1 MSNYSFFMDHADHF
15 VRNFD
20 LTADICEFTSRFVGP
35 KVEDKVVIGMA
46 HTLTAVVGPLAAL
59 VTAVVR
65 VAMAPFVSIAGMIGS
80 TYNFVAR
87 CLGKE
92 ESELPTLIHAFYNIV
107 QIVKQVVVG
116 IFILPFV
123 GGYSPEIAATRL
135 FPSRNLNCIR
145 A

>member
-1 MSNYSFFMDHADHF
+1 MSNYSFFMPHANHF
-15 VRNFD
+15 VHNFD
-20 LTADICEFTSRFVGP
+20 LTADICEFTSSFVGP

-46 HTLTAVVGPLAAL
+46 HTLTTIVGPLAAL
-59 VTAVVR
+59 ITATVR
-65 VAMAPFVSIAGMIGS
+65 AVAAPFLSIAGLIGS

-92 ESELPTLIHAFYNIV
+92 ECKLPTLTDAFYNIA
-107 QIVKQVVVG
+107 QIVKQVALG

-135 FPSRNLNCIR
+135 FPTGNLNCIR